1 MDSYQRF
8 KDYMHSAVK
17 RFRSWDSSLPIRV
30 ISNYDSDG
38 ISACAILVKALNNE
52 NRKYAITILPQL
64 RANIIKELAN
74 ENYKYYIFCDLGS
87 GQLALLKELMP
98 ADRQIIILDHHEI
111 QTMEYPSNIFL
122 VNPHLFDIDG
132 GKEISG
138 AGVTYYFART
148 LNQKNSSMAHI
159 GVIGAIGDVQ
169 EKNGTGF
176 NPLVHEILEDAK
188 AGGLMEVRLGL
199 RMYGAQ
205 TRPVHKC
212 LEFCTD
218 PYIPGVSGSESSAL
232 QFLQEIGID
241 PRKGSDWK
249 KMSDL
254 SEEEVKRLAAAI
266 ILKRNGEE
274 KPEDIFG
281 YNYILL
287 KEKPDSPL
295 RDAKEFST
303 LLNSCGR
310 LNKSSLGIGVC
321 LGDEAIKKKALTN
334 LLAYKREIMTSM
346 NWFKDNLDKTIIKGE
361 NYVIMN
367 AADKVKPSVIGTIT
381 SMIARSGEFPD
392 NTVLVSMA
400 QDLDGTTKVSA
411 RIAGI
416 RPAKNI
422 DLKELMVE
430 LVEEIG
436 GEAGGHMQA
445 AGCQIPTE
453 KEQEFIEKVKDI
465 LGKKSLIA

>member
-1 MDSYQRF
+1 
-8 KDYMHSAVK
+8 MHLAVK
-17 RFRSWDSSLPIRV
+17 RFRSWDASAPIRI
-30 ISNYDSDG
+30 ISNYDTDG
-38 ISACAILVKALNNE
+38 ISACAILVKALNHE
-52 NRKYAITILPQL
+52 NRKYVITILPQL
-64 RANIIKELAN
+64 RKNIIDELSR
-74 ENYKYYIFCDLGS
+74 EDYKHYFFCDLGS
-87 GQLALLKELMP
+87 GQISALKDLPKSKE
-98 ADRQIIILDHHEI
+98 IIILDHHEI
-111 QTMEYPSNIFL
+111 QDSNLPDNIFL
-122 VNPHLFDIDG
+122 VNPHIFDIDG

-138 AGVTYYFART
+138 AGVTYLFSRA
-148 LNQKNSSMAHI
+148 LNPKNVCMAHI

-176 NPLVHEILEDAK
+176 NPLVHEILEDAIK
-188 AGGLMEVRLGL
+188 AGLIERKLGF
-199 RMYGAQ
+199 RMYGSQ

-218 PYIPGVSGSESSAL
+218 PFIPGVSGSESSAL

-241 PRKGSDWK
+241 PRKGKSDWK

-254 SEEEVKRLAAAI
+254 TQEETKRLAAAI
-266 ILKRNGEE
+266 IMKRHGEE

-287 KEKPDSPL
+287 NEKPDSPL

-321 LGDEAIKKKALTN
+321 LGDEQIKKKALAN
-334 LLAYKREIMTSM
+334 LMNYKKEIMQGM
-346 NWFKDNLDKTIIKGE
+346 NWFKDNLDKTIIKGD
-361 NYVIMN
+361 NYVIIN
-367 AADKVKPSVIGTIT
+367 AGDRVRPSVIGTIT

-392 NTVLVSMA
+392 NTVMVSMA
-400 QDLDGTTKVSA
+400 QDLDGTTKVSG

-416 RPAKNI
+416 RPAKSI

-430 LVEEIG
+430 LIEDIG

-445 AGCQIPTE
+445 AGCQFPTE
-453 KEQEFIEKVKDI
+453 KEQEFIEKVKEI
-465 LGKKSLIA
+465 LGRKLTA